1 MPGLGY
7 LLTFFVLK
15 DIIRKG
21 YFWKKHTLMFT
32 INFDFKNWQKIVH

>member
-7 LLTFFVLK
+7 LLNFFVLK

-21 YFWKKHTLMFT
+21 YFGKKRTLMVTF
-32 INFDFKNWQKIVH
+32 NFDFKNCQKIVP